1 MDLREYLEEK
11 TKEAESRQEIVDQDP
26 NRLALHLMP
35 PVGWI
40 NDPNGLC
47 QFHGV
52 YHVFYQYSPIDPN
65 GSFKAWGHYTSED
78 QIHWKQ
84 LPTAF
89 YPDEEFDKDGVYS
102 GSAFI
107 ENDRMYLFYT
117 GNVKQEGDHDAD
129 LTYSGREANTV
140 LVTSEDGI
148 HFSEKQLIMTNADYP
163 AEYTCHI
170 RDPKVWKMGD
180 TYYMIQGGRKMTDPT
195 GGISANSKETDYGTV
210 LLFGSADLVHWSFLK
225 DVTTDERFGYMWECP
240 DYFVIDGQPVL
251 SVSPQGLEHEMYR
264 YQNVYQ
270 SGYFLLEDE
279 IISPQDKHNTVVP
292 DPEKFHEWDY
302 GFDFY
307 APQTFCDES
316 GRRIII
322 GWAGIGDADYDNAP
336 TVAAGWQHSLTLP
349 REIIWQDGRLLQKP
363 LAELENL
370 RKDQISFE
378 GEYNAEQTVFE
389 IEAEQI
395 YADCMVKISSG
406 QESFCVNYEMGILDF
421 SITEKAGCGRKSRKI
436 QLDELKNMR
445 LIVDNSMVEIYINDG
460 EYVITSKFYFPDR
473 SRKIEV
479 KGVRDAKLWYLD
491 GLEVTR

>member
-148 HFSEKQLIMTNADYP
+148 HFSEKQLVMTNADYP
-163 AEYTCHI
+163 VEYTCHI

-210 LLFGSADLVHWSFLK
+210 LLFESADLVHWSFLK

-336 TVAAGWQHSLTLP
+336 IVAAGWQHSLTLP